1 MQSILKYDQVDLS
14 KVVYDEFVE
23 SSDKQFVV
31 SKMWYQK
38 DETSRPQTF
47 YVQTQK
53 LKIDELNPGNI
64 LAIVDN
70 SSLYSQLDKKSL
82 DVAKSKNVSKK
93 FGLKGLKYKPMVTEI
108 NASED
113 KNFDALSLSIF
124 GGSSGTPPTKFFVG
138 TDKSA
143 KSFEDVK
150 SMLKLG
156 TSLKAILEVDGLTI
170 DTKHNII
177 YTNVILRQV
186 LVPVVLPLRLELP
199 EYSFIDSDNEEEQL
213 KPTTD
218 AVVVN
223 THTEHT
229 NQESE
234 KEEKKEK
241 KDKKTKPLPKS
252 LPTPSPSSSS
262 SSEEEQYESDNSESD
277 DANTSSGSSHN
288 DTSDDE
294 EDVKNFLK
302 TFTKK

>member
-31 SKMWYQK
+31 SKIWYQK
-38 DETSRPQTF
+38 DETNRPQTF

-53 LKIDELNPGNI
+53 LKIDELKSGNI
-64 LAIVDN
+64 LAIVDD

-82 DVAKSKNVSKK
+82 EMAKSKNVSKK

-113 KNFDALSLSIF
+113 KNFDALLLSTF
-124 GGSSGTPPTKFFVG
+124 EGSSTTQSTKFFVG
-138 TDKSA
+138 RDKTP
-143 KSFEDVK
+143 KSFEDVR
-150 SMLKLG
+150 SMLKPG

-177 YTNVILRQV
+177 YTNVILRQA
-186 LVPVVLPLRLELP
+186 LVPVVVPLRLELS

-218 AVVVN
+218 AVVLEA
-223 THTEHT
+223 HTEHP

-234 KEEKKEK
+234 KDEKREKKE
-241 KDKKTKPLPKS
+241 KKTKPLPKS
-252 LPTPSPSSSS
+252 LPTPSPSSSE
-262 SSEEEQYESDNSESD
+262 EEEQNESD
-277 DANTSSGSSHN
+277 DSETDDVNTSSGSSHN
-288 DTSDDE
+288 DSSDDE

-302 TFTKK
+302 TFTRK